1 MTRALAVRRTA
12 VAYGVLGLLV
22 AAATYPIWAFTIGA
36 FWGVLISVVL
46 GAGVVAL
53 VHHQSDASA
62 LRAMGATPL
71 DDGRYPRLDN
81 MVEGLTVAHGFRVPA
96 VHVVED
102 AAPNAAVLARTP
114 RNGVLVLTTG
124 LIDRLDRVQ
133 LESVLAHELMRIRSG
148 EAMANLTAAAL
159 PGRLAGVAAGPA
171 SRLATMITEGAVVIE
186 ADRAATEITRYPPG
200 LEGALASIHADGRT
214 VANNSRAHRHLWL
227 DVPADAVVTS
237 TFDLGD
243 RIAVLQEL

>member
-71 DDGRYPRLDN
+71 DDGRYPRLNDSFELHVTSFDARA
-81 MVEGLTVAHGFRVPA
+81 MKPDPA
-96 VHVVED
+96 
-102 AAPNAAVLARTP
+102 
-114 RNGVLVLTTG
+114 
-124 LIDRLDRVQ
+124 IY
-133 LESVLAHELMRIRSG
+133 
-148 EAMANLTAAAL
+148 
-159 PGRLAGVAAGPA
+159 RLAAERAGCA
-171 SRLATMITEGAVVIE
+171 LERVFF
-186 ADRAATEITRYPPG
+186 ADDRPENV
-200 LEGALASIHADGRT
+200 EGALACG
-214 VANNSRAHRHLWL
+214 V
-227 DVPADAVVTS
+227 DAVLFTS
-237 TFDLGD
+237 TDRLAEDLRARGV
-243 RIAVLQEL
+243 AW